1 MRSLRR
7 FLSTVTFACVLPG
20 AVVAQGALFPKPG
33 EANPAQASA
42 ATFYNIGKMNILQG
56 AEKMPAEHYSYQP
69 TKDVRTFAAVV
80 AHIADAQFIF
90 CSAARKEPN
99 PNGENLQSGQVTQT
113 IETSGKHSKTEIVA
127 ALKRS
132 FEYCDPVFAGGNDAS
147 WSETV
152 RLNAAER
159 PKATPLLLAL
169 IHMWEHYG
177 NMTTYLR
184 EKGIVPPSTERLQQR
199 RRP

>member
-1 MRSLRR
+1 MPTLLRLIAASSLM
-7 FLSTVTFACVLPG
+7 CVLPC
-20 AVVAQGALFPKPG
+20 AAESQGALFPKPG

-42 ATFYNIGKMNILQG
+42 ATFYNIGKMNILEG

-69 TKDVRTFAAVV
+69 TKDVRTFAAVL
-80 AHIADAQFIF
+80 AHIADAQYIF

-113 IETSGKHSKTEIVA
+113 LERGGKHSKAEVVA
-127 ALKRS
+127 ALRKS
-132 FEYCDPVFAGGNDAS
+132 FEYCDPVFAGGSDAS
-147 WSETV
+147 WPETV

-159 PKATPLLLAL
+159 PKATTILLAL

-184 EKGIVPPSTERLQQR
+184 EKGIVPPSTERVQQP